1 MISLLPISRVIGSI
15 AVTYAVLVVLATIG
29 VREFIDDSAWKS
41 IALAFSG
48 ATLLQFVLL
57 GLIYVGWRPIWRV
70 VPALNRLFPDVNGEW
85 VMHIQWQGPAQ
96 SGGDVKARAV
106 LRQNFI
112 HLSMEVHS
120 PNSDS
125 QTLIAQP
132 KRDAESG
139 RPYLYYV
146 YLVTPISSSSDR
158 GSPYY
163 GAAILRF
170 FEEDGGSF
178 RGNYWTTQSTKG
190 TFTLHRRTR
199 A

>member
-1 MISLLPISRVIGSI
+1 MINLLPISRVIGSI
-15 AVTYAVLVVLATIG
+15 AVTYAVLVVLVTIG

-41 IALAFSG
+41 ITLAFSG

-57 GLIYVGWRPIWRV
+57 GLIYVGWRRIWRL

-85 VMHIQWQGPAQ
+85 VMRIQWQGLAQ
-96 SGGDVKARAV
+96 SGGDVNARAV

-139 RPYLYYV
+139 RPHLYYV
-146 YLVTPISSSSDR
+146 YLVTPISSSPNR
-158 GSPYY
+158 GAPYY

-190 TFTLHRRTR
+190 TFTLHRRTLT
-199 A
+199 